1 MNLAINQS
9 LVEMGSSVVRFLGV
23 LMIGK
28 SRVVLVVL
36 LMLCSMVPFNV
47 SAADSG
53 GILASSDTMSYSP
66 LNPSAGDSIEI
77 TLTLSDN
84 NQATAYDVQYSFYK
98 DSISSGNHRQKG
110 CEPVPGIRNCIEC
123 LLQ

>member
-9 LVEMGSSVVRFLGV
+9 LVEMGSSVVRFLDV

-36 LMLCSMVPFNV
+36 LMLCSMVPFNI

-77 TLTLSDN
+77 TLTLSI
-84 NQATAYDVQYSFYK
+84 TTKPLLMMF
-98 DSISSGNHRQKG
+98 SIPFTRI
-110 CEPVPGIRNCIEC
+110 VF
-123 LLQ
+123 LQEAE